1 MYASTCYFAPVQ
13 ETMGDE
19 VDFGWARMVFLKGP
33 GIGWHDGHDSDD
45 LECGAYVIMT
55 CLAIVTLKDFVC

>member
-1 MYASTCYFAPVQ
+1 MTVVETGGSTSQKNIFHDFQWEIMYASTCYFAPVQ

-33 GIGWHDGHDSDD
+33 GIG
-45 LECGAYVIMT
+45 
-55 CLAIVTLKDFVC
+55 